1 MAKTQMRA
9 AKQPA
14 AAEEETAQ
22 AKPQKKPDGKKWGV
36 RAAQVYEQFRDREV
50 CILFRDGTELVGALA
65 GVDTYEYVLV
75 QDGGQVLV
83 QKGSVRCVRLA
94 GGGG

>member
-1 MAKTQMRA
+1 MAKTRVRA
-9 AKQPA
+9 AKQPV
-14 AAEEETAQ
+14 AAEEEGGK
-22 AKPQKKPDGKKWGV
+22 AKPQKWKKVWGV
-36 RAAQVYEQFRDREV
+36 RAAQVYGQFRDREV
-50 CILFRDGTELVGALA
+50 CILFRDGTEIVGALA